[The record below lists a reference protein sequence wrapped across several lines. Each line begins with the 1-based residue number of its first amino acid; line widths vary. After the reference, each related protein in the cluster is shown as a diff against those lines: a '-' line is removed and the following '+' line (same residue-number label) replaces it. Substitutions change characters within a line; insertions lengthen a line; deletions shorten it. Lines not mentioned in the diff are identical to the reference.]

1 MKAIISRILL
11 LLVMIVSIFNNT
23 PLKIQAEESNIFTV
37 SEYTTFYVY
46 TNPSVYPQ
54 GSGYGASGYAL
65 DLGDKVND
73 IQSITSVTITYNS
86 CTWEV
91 FGGCW
96 SWENNQSLTVQSE
109 QLMALSK
116 TSTTRSTLPL
126 VGPVQTLLD
135 YRSDIPQYESIYGVM
150 DTSKRT
156 ELASY
161 DYYFVLDGEWVVT
174 EVLLIKISYIEKA
187 TNEEVESVCT
197 GDCDL
202 GDTWDNMP
210 ELDLDAIVGGDL
222 IQTIAL
228 VIGALLL
235 IIVGFILVLFLAN
248 LKAIFGAIGSILMFV
263 IKLPGYLYHTI
274 VAILKFIISIPGAVW
289 HIIVTVFIAARSFV
303 VFFWQ
308 VIKVL
313 ASGIRILVLFIFKV
327 IRFIVIMPFQAVQ
340 LIGGVMKPRKKQ
352 SKYGHR

>member
-1 MKAIISRILL
+1 
-11 LLVMIVSIFNNT
+11 
-23 PLKIQAEESNIFTV
+23 
-37 SEYTTFYVY
+37 
-46 TNPSVYPQ
+46 
-54 GSGYGASGYAL
+54 
-65 DLGDKVND
+65 
-73 IQSITSVTITYNS
+73 
-86 CTWEV
+86 
-91 FGGCW
+91 
-96 SWENNQSLTVQSE
+96 
-109 QLMALSK
+109 MALSK

-135 YRSDIPQYESIYGVM
+135 YRSDIPQYESIYGII

-156 ELASY
+156 ELANY

-235 IIVGFILVLFLAN
+235 IIVGFIFVLFLAN
-248 LKAIFGAIGSILMFV
+248 LKVIFGAIGSILMFV
-263 IKLPGYLYHTI
+263 IKLPGHLYHTI
-274 VAILKFIISIPGAVW
+274 VAIFKFIISIPGAIW
-289 HIIVTVFIAARSFV
+289 HIVVTVFVGMRSVV

-313 ASGIRILVLFIFKV
+313 ASGIESLLMFFFKV
-327 IRFIVIMPFQAVQ
+327 VRFIVMLPFQAIQ
-340 LIGGVMKPRKKQ
+340 LLSGVMNPRKKR
-352 SKYGHR
+352 SKYGRR

>member
-1 MKAIISRILL
+1 MKAIISRLLL
-11 LLVMIVSIFNNT
+11 LLVIIVSIFNNP
-23 PLKIQAEESNIFTV
+23 PLVIRAEGSNIFTV

-91 FGGCW
+91 VGNCW

-126 VGPVQTLLD
+126 VGPIQTLLD
-135 YRSDIPQYESIYGVM
+135 YRSDIPQYESIYGII
-150 DTSKRT
+150 DSSKRT
-156 ELASY
+156 ELAGY
-161 DYYFVLDGEWVVT
+161 DYYFILDGEWVVT
-174 EVLLIKISYIEKA
+174 EVLLIKISYIEKT
-187 TNEEVESVCT
+187 TNEEVESICT

-202 GDTWDNMP
+202 GDTWDTMP
-210 ELDLDAIVGGDL
+210 DLDLDSIVGGDL
-222 IQTIAL
+222 IQTITL

-248 LKAIFGAIGSILMFV
+248 LKMIFNAIGSILMFA
-263 IKLPGYLYHTI
+263 IKLPRYLYHSI
-274 VAILKFIISIPGAVW
+274 VAILKFMVSIPGAIW
-289 HIIVTVFIAARSFV
+289 HIIVTIFVAVRSLT

-308 VIKVL
+308 VIKSII
-313 ASGIRILVLFIFKV
+313 SGIKSLINIIFKI
-327 IRFIVIMPFQAVQ
+327 IRFIVMLPFQAIQ
-340 LIGGVMKPRKKQ
+340 LLSGVMKPRKKR
-352 SKYGHR
+352 SKYGRR